1 LSSIETYDEREQDLS
16 MNEDK
21 DLKETATRDDETL
34 ARLLRLAGPREAIP
48 DDVEERVYA
57 SVLEEWK
64 NSTSLPEPTRIYGK
78 VHREWRR
85 RNRLQTIRR
94 WTLPVALAA
103 SVVLAITAL
112 LQPVEPVAVAPTVGT
127 VARSVDAG
135 NDGGLPNVGDRLYA
149 GDVLQTGTGDG
160 VSVALVDAVSLRI
173 DENSRLEVIDSG
185 HYRLASGRIYVDS
198 GNFLYRENHLQID
211 TQWGAV
217 TDVGTQFVVAAV
229 AGQLEVAVRE
239 GRVDI
244 TQDGTA
250 RMAVAGERL
259 RIDASGDAVVDAIES
274 HTDFWSWATEL
285 APPFDIE
292 NKSLLDFLRWAARE
306 TGRELVFEDQ
316 DLRMSAMRTDLHGS
330 VAGFQPMEA
339 IESVLATTSFRYR
352 IESDRIIIV
361 R

>member
-1 LSSIETYDEREQDLS
+1 

-21 DLKETATRDDETL
+21 DLKQDAARDDETL
-34 ARLLRLAGPREAIP
+34 AELLRLAGPREAIP
-48 DDVEERVYA
+48 EDVEGRVYA
-57 SVLEEWK
+57 RVLEEWK
-64 NSTSLPEPTRIYGK
+64 NSTSLPEPTRIYGN
-78 VHREWRR
+78 VHREWTR
-85 RNRLQTIRR
+85 RNRLQTLGR
-94 WTLPVALAA
+94 WALPVALAA
-103 SVVLAITAL
+103 SILLAVSAL
-112 LQPVEPVAVAPTVGT
+112 FRPGAPIAVAPAVGT

-135 NDGGLPNVGDRLYA
+135 SDGGLPAVGDRLYA
-149 GDVLQTGTGDG
+149 GDVLQTGAGDG
-160 VSVALVDAVSLRI
+160 LSVALVDAVSLRI
-173 DENSRLEVIDSG
+173 DENSQLEVIDSG

-198 GNFLYRENHLQID
+198 GNFLYRDSHLQID
-211 TQWGAV
+211 TEWGAV

-229 AGQLEVAVRE
+229 ADQLEVAVRE
-239 GRVDI
+239 GRVDV
-244 TQDGTA
+244 TRDGAA

-259 RIDASGDAVVDAIES
+259 RIDASGDAVVDAVES
-274 HTDFWSWATEL
+274 HTDFWAWATEL

-352 IESDRIIIV
+352 IEPDRIIIV